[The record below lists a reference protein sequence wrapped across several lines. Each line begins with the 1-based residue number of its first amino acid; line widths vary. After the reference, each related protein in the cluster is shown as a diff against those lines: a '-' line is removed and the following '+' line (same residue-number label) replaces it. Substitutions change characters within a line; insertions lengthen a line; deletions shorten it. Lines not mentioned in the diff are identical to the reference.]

1 MDYFYLCIM
10 DEFEPIVKNISRLT
24 PLTDEEKEIFIS
36 HLRIVKVKK
45 KQFIVQPDFICQNRS
60 YVLKGA
66 LQTYLLGNDGQEHT
80 IALSVEDWWTSDFA
94 SYITQQPATLF
105 VEAVEDSTLIQL
117 SYKDEQELYRQVP
130 KFERFFRLQVERSGV
145 AIQKRMLWSIS
156 KTAEER
162 YDEFVKRY
170 PHFLHR
176 FPQYIIASYLG
187 MTTQFLSKIRKQKT
201 KS

>member
-1 MDYFYLCIM
+1 M
-10 DEFEPIVKNISRLT
+10 DEFEPIVKNISRFID
-24 PLTDEEKEIFIS
+24 LTDEEKEIFIS

-45 KQFIVQPDFICQNRS
+45 KQFIVQPDFVCQHRS

-66 LQTYLLGNDGQEHT
+66 LQTYLVCPNGQEYT

-94 SYITQQPATLF
+94 SYITQEPATLF
-105 VEAVEDSTLIQL
+105 VEAVEDTTLIQL
-117 SYKDEQELYRQVP
+117 SYKDEQELYEQVP
-130 KFERFFRLQVERSGV
+130 KFERFFRLQVERSGI
-145 AIQKRMLWSIS
+145 AIQKRMLSSIS

-170 PHFLHR
+170 SHFLQR
-176 FPQYIIASYLG
+176 FPQYVIASYLG
-187 MTTQFLSKIRKQKT
+187 MTTQFLSKIRNQKA

>member
-1 MDYFYLCIM
+1 MEDFA
-10 DEFEPIVKNISRLT
+10 PIIKNISRFID
-24 PLTDEEKEIFIS
+24 LTDEEKEILVS

-45 KQFIVQPDFICQNRS
+45 KQFIVQPDFVCQCRS

-66 LQTYLLGNDGQEHT
+66 LQTYLVTNEGQEHV

-105 VEAVEDSTLIQL
+105 VEAIEDSTLIQL
-117 SYKDEQELYRQVP
+117 SYKDEQELYEQVP

-162 YDEFVKRY
+162 YDELINRQ
-170 PHFLHR
+170 PQFLQR
-176 FPQYIIASYLG
+176 FPQYVIASYLG
-187 MTTQFLSKIRKQKT
+187 MTTQFLSKIRNQKA
-201 KS
+201 KI

>member
-1 MDYFYLCIM
+1 M
-10 DEFEPIVKNISRLT
+10 DEFEPIIKNISRFID
-24 PLTDEEKEIFIS
+24 LTDEEKEIFIS

-45 KQFIVQPDFICQNRS
+45 KQFIVQPDFVCQYRS

-66 LQTYLLGNDGQEHT
+66 LQTYLVTNEGQEHI

-94 SYITQQPATLF
+94 SYITQEPATLF
-105 VEAVEDSTLIQL
+105 VEAIEDSTIIQL
-117 SYKDEQELYRQVP
+117 SYKDEQELYEQVP

-145 AIQKRMLWSIS
+145 SIQKRMLWSIS

-162 YDEFVKRY
+162 YDELINRQ
-170 PHFLHR
+170 PQFLQR
-176 FPQYIIASYLG
+176 FPQYVIASYLG
-187 MTTQFLSKIRKQKT
+187 MTTQFLSKIRNQKV

>member
-1 MDYFYLCIM
+1 MEDFA
-10 DEFEPIVKNISRLT
+10 PIIKNISRFID
-24 PLTDEEKEIFIS
+24 LTDEEKEIFVS

-45 KQFIVQPDFICQNRS
+45 KQFIVQPDFVCQYRS

-66 LQTYLLGNDGQEHT
+66 LQTYLVTNEGQEHV

-94 SYITQQPATLF
+94 SYITQEPATLF
-105 VEAVEDSTLIQL
+105 VEAIEDSTIIQL
-117 SYKDEQELYRQVP
+117 SYKDEQELYEQVP

-162 YDEFVKRY
+162 YDELIKRQ
-170 PHFLHR
+170 PQFLQR
-176 FPQYIIASYLG
+176 FPQYVIASYLG
-187 MTTQFLSKIRKQKT
+187 MTTQFLSKIRKQKIN
-201 KS
+201 SLSQVL

>member
-1 MDYFYLCIM
+1 MN
-10 DEFEPIVKNISRLT
+10 EFDPIVKNISRLID
-24 PLTDEEKEIFIS
+24 LTDEEKEIFIS

-45 KQFIVQPDFICQNRS
+45 KQFVVQPNFVCQNRS

-66 LQTYLLGNDGQEHT
+66 LQTYLVANEGQEHV

-94 SYITQQPATLF
+94 SYITQEPATLF
-105 VEAVEDSTLIQL
+105 VEAIEDSTLIQL
-117 SYKDEQELYRQVP
+117 SYKDEQELYKQIP

-162 YDEFVKRY
+162 YDELVSRH
-170 PHFLHR
+170 PHFLKR

-187 MTTQFLSKIRKQKT
+187 MTTQFLSKIRNQKV